1 MGHLSAGFW
10 LRRKPGCASAS
21 LCARWPP
28 NEQKKGRP
36 TDQSQKHSSR
46 EYQRHRTTRSPF
58 GAPAAGPIDT
68 FTAIRELNIV
78 RPGAR
83 INELRD
89 MGHRI
94 MTERLTLTDDQ
105 GRTHRGMALYY
116 LSTNPPAGGT
126 A

>member
-1 MGHLSAGFW
+1 MSAKKMAGQQ
-10 LRRKPGCASAS
+10 ASHEHTHVENTSGTAQR
-21 LCARWPP
+21 ARLL
-28 NEQKKGRP
+28 ERLQ
-36 TDQSQKHSSR
+36 
-46 EYQRHRTTRSPF
+46 
-58 GAPAAGPIDT
+58 AGPIDT

-116 LSTNPPAGGT
+116 LSTNPPARVT

>member
-1 MGHLSAGFW
+1 MSPKKMADQQ
-10 LRRKPGCASAS
+10 ASQENTHAENTS
-21 LCARWPP
+21 GTAQRARLLKRL
-28 NEQKKGRP
+28 Q
-36 TDQSQKHSSR
+36 T
-46 EYQRHRTTRSPF
+46 
-58 GAPAAGPIDT
+58 GPIDT

-116 LSTNPPAGGT
+116 LSTTPPVRGT
-126 A
+126 L